1 MIIGTDAVQRLSDF
15 LKEEEAVPIKD
26 TAGIITS
33 AGIDSHVR
41 VETIRACIR
50 KIKEIDNGHEHQA
63 TD

>member
-1 MIIGTDAVQRLSDF
+1 MNIGTNAIKRLYDF

-26 TAGIITS
+26 AAGIITS

-50 KIKEIDNGHEHQA
+50 KLKDER
-63 TD
+63 